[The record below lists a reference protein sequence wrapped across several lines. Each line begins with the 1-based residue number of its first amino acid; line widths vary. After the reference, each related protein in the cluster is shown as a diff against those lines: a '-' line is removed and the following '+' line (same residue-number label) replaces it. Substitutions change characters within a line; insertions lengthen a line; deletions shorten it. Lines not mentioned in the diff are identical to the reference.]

1 MPNLLSEALLACR
14 LCGNFS
20 IDPVLDATSQP
31 PANSLRK
38 PSEPAPPSI
47 PLVLCRCASCGTLQL
62 SETVDPEYLFSHY
75 VWVTG
80 TSAAAHGYAREFAN
94 NILSRAAAGRQ
105 KVLEVASNDGTFL
118 RPFLCLGHA
127 VVGVD
132 PAANIAETANQ
143 AGILTYPS
151 FFGAATAGTV
161 MEKHGL
167 FDVVFARNV
176 LPHVKDPNDVVAGM
190 VAALTPGGLLAIE
203 FHRADTILADLHY
216 DSIYHE
222 HLFYHSLASIERL
235 TGPHGLHVF
244 DITLSPISGGSY
256 VAYFSREPRAPSA
269 ALTEARALEERLGI
283 LTPDAWR
290 SFASQCI
297 AHRDALR
304 KTVADLA
311 AAGKKIIGFGAS
323 ARSSTLLNFAGL
335 DATVISCIADNNP
348 LKEGRLTPGT
358 NIPIVSSRDAFA
370 AKPDVVL
377 LLAWNFEQ
385 EILKEI
391 QSIHSWSGTV
401 LVPLPG
407 APRLLEI

>member
-1 MPNLLSEALLACR
+1 MSNLLSEALHACR
-14 LCGNFS
+14 LCGSSN
-20 IDPVLDATSQP
+20 IDLVLDATSQP

-38 PSEPAPPSI
+38 PSDPAPPCI

-94 NILSRAAAGRQ
+94 NILSRATEGSQ

-118 RPFLCLGHA
+118 RPFLSLGHA

-151 FFGAATAGTV
+151 FFGAATSGTV
-161 MEKHGL
+161 VEKHGR

-203 FHRADTILADLHY
+203 FHRADTILAELHY

-269 ALTEARALEERLGI
+269 ALTEAQLRDPVHHPPGRPAQNG
-283 LTPDAWR
+283 
-290 SFASQCI
+290 
-297 AHRDALR
+297 HR
-304 KTVADLA
+304 
-311 AAGKKIIGFGAS
+311 
-323 ARSSTLLNFAGL
+323 
-335 DATVISCIADNNP
+335 
-348 LKEGRLTPGT
+348 
-358 NIPIVSSRDAFA
+358 
-370 AKPDVVL
+370 
-377 LLAWNFEQ
+377 
-385 EILKEI
+385 
-391 QSIHSWSGTV
+391 
-401 LVPLPG
+401 
-407 APRLLEI
+407 PRRRW